1 MKFSPQQF
9 LSSSQDYASINREPV
24 FVALSLNAA
33 LVIIGYGLSV
43 LSGSASVEA
52 MRLIKNAVLLLSI
65 LNLFNQNNV
74 VAQVAV
80 SQQSKVF
87 AIGGLFMV
95 FSFFSSDFNT
105 AISSTLTCVV
115 PLVYVAVSVMYLLT
129 KYAKHDVLNAL
140 LNVINWI
147 YFIPIISF
155 FLTGG
160 SITNT
165 NIYSFDTENASAF
178 YSNHYGWAGTLFLL
192 TGVDLLKNFD
202 LPPWRRLFLYLFCP
216 IAAYLTL
223 ISGNRTSWL
232 SLGVVSI
239 IFILQY
245 RQLSIVNKL
254 LLSLFPI
261 FLVIYLAQD
270 PTSSVNAR
278 LEKSKKQ
285 YNEGE
290 TRFNN
295 SLIAAQ
301 YFNDRPY
308 LWFTGVGLFNPAIL
322 KDKSLITNYHNSY
335 NEVLFGTGILVFIF
349 FLYLFLWQPVSKYLK
364 YYARSYLFLPPI
376 IIIPFFE
383 SNLTGGQF
391 LFYPWFIFTIL
402 LGSQSI
408 HDIFMVRHTLQAHEA
423 ELQVIKQKTK

>member
-1 MKFSPQQF
+1 MNFSPLQF
-9 LSSSQDYASINREPV
+9 VGSLKEAASINREPV
-24 FVALSLNAA
+24 FVALTLNAA
-33 LVIIGYGLSV
+33 LVIVGYGLAV
-43 LSGSASVEA
+43 ISGNATVEA
-52 MRLIKNAVLLLSI
+52 MRLIKNGVLLLSI

-74 VAQVAV
+74 VAQVAF
-80 SQQSKVF
+80 SQQTKVF
-87 AIGGLFMV
+87 IIGGLFMI
-95 FSFFSSDFNT
+95 FSFFSGDFNS

-140 LNVINWI
+140 LNATNWI

-165 NIYSFDTENASAF
+165 NIYYVDTENSSAF

-192 TGVDLLKNFD
+192 TGIDLLKNYT
-202 LPPWRRLFLYLFCP
+202 LPTWRKIFLYVFCP

-245 RQLSIVNKL
+245 KQLSVINKL

-295 SLIAAQ
+295 SLIAAR

-308 LWFTGVGLFNPAIL
+308 LWLTGVGLFNPEIL

-335 NEVLFGTGILVFIF
+335 NEVLFGTGVLVFLF
-349 FLYLFLWQPVSKYLK
+349 FLYLFLWQPLRKYLK

-376 IIIPFFE
+376 LIIPFFE

-408 HDIFMVRHTLQAHEA
+408 YDIFLVRATLQEREA
-423 ELQVIKQKTK
+423 ESQIIKQKEK